1 MRIYEYINKNKKFFL
16 ILIIIGI
23 FIVSITV
30 RYWPIFHKGFSYNI
44 AVDDLIL
51 ARNLSL
57 VGEYKI
63 DNEKNV
69 FLSSE
74 VVKEKGI
81 ISNFG
86 NKLTPILYSKVFNLF
101 GFNQGIPS
109 HVSLILYGIVSV
121 LLFVLVLKLFNVWV
135 ASIFSFIEIFS
146 PLIITE
152 AIQPGFLEWATLF
165 LGVSLLI
172 YLWKEKPNLFRLFL
186 AGLFFGFASLARN
199 SYLLSFFPFLIYDF
213 WKARS
218 FKRAIIFIL
227 PLLICWSVYL
237 GPAFIEKGII
247 ENNYLSRE
255 ETTSS
260 YMHIFPDPYTWHFER
275 DAYVEDVKETTNYT
289 YSEYL
294 IKYGY
299 PISFKNKILMYL
311 SSVLSYPKGLF
322 AQITIGGP
330 FLVFF
335 LIVGG
340 FYLYKRRKE
349 LLRLFILWTGI
360 LYLLLVI
367 NKSNHWGHFVALQL
381 PIFLLISL
389 GVYWFIRLI
398 LKQDFKTYLKYLLIF
413 GFIITL
419 FLHLIQSDK
428 WAFHEGYL
436 YSKTDRILELVKVVK
451 EQKGEMDKKNDTI
464 AVGSPNSQAPAFLN
478 WYTDFSSVYFN
489 PVTVKRLLQENKLQ
503 WAFDQ
508 FGVTKVVGYDRD
520 LTEKILRATNV
531 ESIAIFSSEP

>member
-1 MRIYEYINKNKKFFL
+1 MKKQYIIIIS
-16 ILIIIGI
+16 ILI
-23 FIVSITV
+23 FFVSVAI
-30 RYWPIFHKGFSYNI
+30 RYWPIYHKGFSYNI

-86 NKLTPILYSKVFNLF
+86 NKLTPILYSKIFNLF
-101 GFNQGIPS
+101 GFNQGIPLY
-109 HVSLILYGIVSV
+109 VSLVLYGIVSV
-121 LLFVLVLKLFNVWV
+121 LLFVLVLKLFNIWV
-135 ASIFSFIEIFS
+135 ALIFALVEIFS
-146 PLIITE
+146 PTIITE

-165 LGVSLLI
+165 LGISLLI

-186 AGLFFGFASLARN
+186 AGLFFGFASLSRN
-199 SYLLSFFPFLIYDF
+199 SYLLSFFPFLVYDF
-213 WKARS
+213 WKTRS
-218 FKRAIIFIL
+218 FKRAIIFIF
-227 PLLICWSVYL
+227 PILICWGAYL

-247 ENNYLSRE
+247 DNNYLSQK

-275 DAYVEDVKETTNYT
+275 DAYVEGVKGTTNYT

-294 IKYGY
+294 GKYGY
-299 PISFKNKILMYL
+299 SVSLKNKILMYW
-311 SSVLSYPKGLF
+311 SSIKSYPGGLL
-322 AQITIGGP
+322 AQTTIGGP

-335 LIVGG
+335 LIIGG
-340 FYLYKRRKE
+340 GYLYKKKKE
-349 LLRLFILWTGI
+349 IFKLFILWTGI

-367 NKSNHWGHFVALQL
+367 NKSNHWGHFMSLQL

-389 GVYWFIRLI
+389 GIYWFVQLI
-398 LKQDFKTYLKYLLIF
+398 SKQDFKAYFKYFLIF
-413 GFIITL
+413 GFVVAL

-428 WAFHEGYL
+428 WALHEGYL
-436 YSKTDRILELVKVVK
+436 YSKTENTMELVKVVE
-451 EQKGEMDKKNDTI
+451 EQKNEMDKKNDVI

-489 PVTVKRLLQENKLQ
+489 PVTVKKLLQENKLQ

-508 FGVTKVVGYDRD
+508 FGVTRIIGYDKD
-520 LTEKILRATNV
+520 LTEKILGVTNV
-531 ESIAIFSSEP
+531 KNVATPRY

>member
-1 MRIYEYINKNKKFFL
+1 MEIKKQY
-16 ILIIIGI
+16 IIIIAVLI
-23 FIVSITV
+23 FFISTAV
-30 RYWPIFHKGFSYNI
+30 RYWPVYHKGFSYNI
-44 AVDDLIL
+44 VIDDLIL

-74 VVKEKGI
+74 VVKERGI

-101 GFNQGIPS
+101 GFNQSIPLY
-109 HVSLILYGIVSV
+109 VSLVLYGIVSA
-121 LLFVLVLKLFNVWV
+121 LLFVLVSKLFNIRV
-135 ASIFSFIEIFS
+135 ALIFAFIDIFS
-146 PLIITE
+146 PLIIKE
-152 AIQPGFLEWATLF
+152 AIQPGFLEWAALF
-165 LGVSLLI
+165 LGISLLI

-186 AGLFFGFASLARN
+186 AGLFFGLASLARN
-199 SYLLSFFPFLIYDF
+199 SYLLSFFPFLVYDF
-213 WKARS
+213 WKTRS

-247 ENNYLSRE
+247 ENSYLSRK

-275 DAYVEDVKETTNYT
+275 DAYVESVWESEDYNYD
-289 YSEYL
+289 YSQFL
-294 IKYGY
+294 SKYGY
-299 PISFKNKILMYL
+299 SIGLKNKILMYWA
-311 SSVLSYPKGLF
+311 SATSYPKGLI
-322 AQITIGGP
+322 AQTTIGGP

-335 LIVGG
+335 LIIGG
-340 FYLYKRRKE
+340 FYLYRKKKD
-349 LLRLFILWTGI
+349 LLKLFILWAGT

-367 NKSNHWGHFVALQL
+367 NQSNHWGHFTALEL

-389 GVYWFIRLI
+389 SIYWLIQLI
-398 LKQDFKTYLKYLLIF
+398 LKQNFKAYFKYLLIF
-413 GFIITL
+413 GFIVTL

-436 YSKTDRILELVKVVK
+436 YSETEKTLELVKVVE
-451 EQKGEMDKKNDTI
+451 EQKNEIDKKNDVI
-464 AVGSPNSQAPAFLN
+464 AVGSPNSQAPAILN

-489 PVTVKRLLQENKLQ
+489 SVTVKRLLQENKLQ

-508 FGVTKVVGYDRD
+508 FGVTRIIGYDRD
-520 LTEKILRATNV
+520 LTEKILGATNV
-531 ESIAIFSSEP
+531 ESIAIFDSKH